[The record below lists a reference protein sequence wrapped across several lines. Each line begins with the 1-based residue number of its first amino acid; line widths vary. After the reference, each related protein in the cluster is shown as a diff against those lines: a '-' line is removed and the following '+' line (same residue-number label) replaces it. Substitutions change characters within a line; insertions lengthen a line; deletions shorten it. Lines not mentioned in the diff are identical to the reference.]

1 MPVSLDSAQGERTL
15 NELRRDVSEAHAI
28 ASRTHTDLKT
38 LATSLKDVV
47 TRQDKYER
55 GLNLNSFV
63 AYLIFTVLLG
73 GAFYSL
79 YRARA
84 NLLVADRDEAMRA
97 RSEALE
103 QAATARKALEAR
115 ELAEKKV
122 AELWALIADGKRA
135 ELLARLP
142 ELGAVRVSAV
152 EKQVLEDAAARAR
165 TELVDQLYAAGLEA
179 VRGQQWKKA
188 VAELRKAMSYDPDGP
203 RAPAMRYH
211 LGVALSKQGEYEEA
225 QQLLDAALAA
235 GIEKSGGPEVRYHL
249 ADTLMMIK
257 QPERARAEYLKF
269 SDGHW
274 NHPWAPSAR
283 RKAAEIF
290 RASRAQAAPQ

>member
-1 MPVSLDSAQGERTL
+1 MPVSLDERTL
-15 NELRRDVSEAHAI
+15 NELRHDVSEAHAV

-47 TRQDKYER
+47 ARQDKYER

-79 YRARA
+79 YRARV
-84 NLLVADRDEAMRA
+84 NLLVADRDEAMRVRA
-97 RSEALE
+97 EALE
-103 QAATARKALEAR
+103 TAAAAKKDADARDAG
-115 ELAEKKV
+115 EKKV
-122 AELWALIADGKRA
+122 AELWGLVADGKRA
-135 ELLARLP
+135 ELLARMP
-142 ELGAVRVSAV
+142 ELAAVRASAV
-152 EKQVLEDAAARAR
+152 EKQVLEEAAARAR
-165 TELVDQLYAAGLEA
+165 VELVDQLYAAGLEA

-188 VAELRKAMSYDPDGP
+188 VTELRKALSYAGDADGP
-203 RAPAMRYH
+203 KAAAMRYH
-211 LGVALSKQGEYEEA
+211 LGVALLKQGEYGEA

-235 GIEKSGGPEVRYHL
+235 GIEKNGGPEVRYHL
-249 ADTLMMIK
+249 ADTLMMTK

-283 RKAAEIF
+283 RKAAEIA
-290 RASRAQAAPQ
+290 RAARAASAPQ